1 MHEIFGTTVSQTLL
15 TLFGLNLLWRP
26 LLFVC
31 HVSPAGPILTDVQL
45 CFCKLTI
52 RRTMF
57 HLKGIFL
64 ENEDL
69 PLSYG
74 TPVVI
79 STTNEKEREREKK
92 KKREGEGKRKE
103 KRKNKKR
110 PKSSEQA
117 LLLTIVAVPVARCTF
132 YDLQVSPTRVVLSP
146 FCFPQNFPE
155 KRETLELQPQTPWSS
170 SSGYG
175 QHEEQRYTKYV
186 YTKDTISVRFKLE
199 GEGVRGREEGREVR
213 NVVKATA

>member
-64 ENEDL
+64 ENEEC
-69 PLSYG
+69 PF
-74 TPVVI
+74 
-79 STTNEKEREREKK
+79 
-92 KKREGEGKRKE
+92 
-103 KRKNKKR
+103 
-110 PKSSEQA
+110 
-117 LLLTIVAVPVARCTF
+117 LL
-132 YDLQVSPTRVVLSP
+132 
-146 FCFPQNFPE
+146 
-155 KRETLELQPQTPWSS
+155 
-170 SSGYG
+170 
-175 QHEEQRYTKYV
+175 
-186 YTKDTISVRFKLE
+186 
-199 GEGVRGREEGREVR
+199 GRHIMV
-213 NVVKATA
+213 NW